1 MFSKFSVLVPAL
13 FSRSKASD
21 APPKQGGEVT
31 VRDASDIITL
41 SLISHTNAG
50 KTTLARTLLRQDVGE
65 VRDAPHVTLFNESF
79 TLLEDDDFM
88 LRLWD
93 TPGFGDSARLMKR
106 LKRERNPVL
115 WFLSQTWDRIT
126 DRALWCSQQAL
137 KNVRD
142 EADVVLY
149 LVNATEP
156 PEAAGYIGPEMEIL
170 GWVGKP
176 VVVLLNQTGT
186 PGSSESEAT
195 ELDAWGTHLKQ
206 FEIVRAVLPLDAFA
220 RCWVQEDTL
229 MEALSS
235 LVEGSKIP
243 TFQQI
248 KRAWARR
255 NISAFRDSIRLIS
268 EQLTAALVDG
278 VEVRAET
285 LLERV
290 GLQRDE
296 LNREYNDA
304 RQKLASHLADRV
316 EQTTNKLIET
326 HGLKGAAGH
335 EISQAAHEHFHLD
348 RPVSEKVWELISAFG
363 STAVGGALG
372 GVLADLK
379 MGGLSAGMGTLVGSL
394 GGLATGYTTLA
405 VIKNFNLVRGS
416 DQRLRWSREH
426 FREQMRLA
434 LLTYLAVCHFGRGRG
449 EWQESEQPQHWR
461 EAVDAVLDE
470 HGDAVDHLWKTGVQ
484 KETMP
489 AALFR
494 QTHQLA
500 GDCMV
505 ALLERLYPSVD
516 ASTWEY

>member
-1 MFSKFSVLVPAL
+1 MLSKLSPLVPAL
-13 FSRSKASD
+13 FSRFKAS
-21 APPKQGGEVT
+21 PPATEKGGGVE

-65 VRDAPHVTLFNESF
+65 VRDAPHVTLYNESF
-79 TLLEDDDFM
+79 TLLETGGFV

-126 DRALWCSQQAL
+126 DRPLWCSQQAL

-142 EADVVLY
+142 DADVVLY
-149 LVNATEP
+149 LVNAAEP

-186 PGSSESEAT
+186 PGSSEFEAT
-195 ELDAWGTHLKQ
+195 ELDAWRAHLKQ
-206 FEIVRAVLPLDAFA
+206 FEIVRAVLALDAFA
-220 RCWVQEDTL
+220 RCWVQEDKL
-229 MEALSS
+229 MES
-235 LVEGSKIP
+235 LAPLMEGSKIP

-248 KRAWARR
+248 KKAWTQR
-255 NISAFRDSIRLIS
+255 NISVFGDSVRLLS
-268 EQLTAALVDG
+268 EQLTAALLDG

-290 GLQRDE
+290 GWQRDE
-296 LNREYNDA
+296 LNREYHDA
-304 RQKLASHLADRV
+304 RQKLASQLADRV
-316 EQTTNKLIET
+316 EQATNKLIEA

-335 EISQAAHEHFHLD
+335 EISQAAREHFHL
-348 RPVSEKVWELISAFG
+348 PQGVSENIWGVLGSFAGGAMGGLIADLKLGGMTFG
-363 STAVGGALG
+363 GGAL
-372 GVLADLK
+372 
-379 MGGLSAGMGTLVGSL
+379 L
-394 GGLATGYTTLA
+394 GGIASGIGAYALIRSY
-405 VIKNFNLVRGS
+405 NLVRGS

-426 FREQMRLA
+426 FREQVRLA

-461 EAVDAVLDE
+461 TAVDAVLDE

-494 QTHQLA
+494 QTHQLV
-500 GDCMV
+500 GDCMTT
-505 ALLERLYPSVD
+505 LLERLYPGVAATSWR
-516 ASTWEY
+516 A

>member
-13 FSRSKASD
+13 FSKSKAAD
-21 APPKQGGEVT
+21 APPKQGAAA

-65 VRDAPHVTLFNESF
+65 VRDAPHVTLFNESY
-79 TLLEDDDFM
+79 TLLETGGFVM
-88 LRLWD
+88 RLWD

-126 DRALWCSQQAL
+126 DRPLWCSQQAL

-186 PGSSESEAT
+186 PGSSEMERV
-195 ELDAWGTHLKQ
+195 ELDAWRAHLKQ
-206 FEIVRAVLPLDAFA
+206 FEAVRSVLTLDAFA

-229 MEALSS
+229 MES
-235 LVEGSKIP
+235 LAPLMEGSKIP
-243 TFQQI
+243 TFQHI
-248 KRAWARR
+248 KKAWTQR
-255 NISAFRDSIRLIS
+255 NIGVFRDSIRLLS

-278 VEVRAET
+278 VDVRPET

-290 GLQRDE
+290 GWQREE

-304 RQKLASHLADRV
+304 RQKLASQMADRV
-316 EQTTNKLIET
+316 EQTTNKLIEA

-335 EISQAAHEHFHLD
+335 EVSQVAREHFHQ
-348 RPVSEKVWELISAFG
+348 PQAVSESIWGVLGSFAGGAMGGLIADLKLGGMTFG
-363 STAVGGALG
+363 GGAL
-372 GVLADLK
+372 
-379 MGGLSAGMGTLVGSL
+379 L
-394 GGLATGYTTLA
+394 GGLASGIGAYAL
-405 VIKNFNLVRGS
+405 IRSYNLVRGS

-426 FREQMRLA
+426 FREQVRLA
-434 LLTYLAVCHFGRGRG
+434 LLTYLAICHFGRGRG
-449 EWQESEQPQHWR
+449 EWQESEQPQHWH
-461 EAVDAVLDE
+461 ETVDAVIEE
-470 HGDAVDHLWKTGVQ
+470 HDDAVDHLWKSGVQ

-489 AALFR
+489 AVLFR
-494 QTHQLA
+494 QTHQLV
-500 GDCMV
+500 GDCMTS
-505 ALLERLYPSVD
+505 LLTRLYPGVEKGAWRS
-516 ASTWEY
+516 